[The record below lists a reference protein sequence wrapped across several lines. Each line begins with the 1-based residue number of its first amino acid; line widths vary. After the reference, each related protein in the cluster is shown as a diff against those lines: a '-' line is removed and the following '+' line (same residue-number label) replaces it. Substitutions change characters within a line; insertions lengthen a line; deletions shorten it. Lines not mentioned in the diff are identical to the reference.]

1 MTVSIHDLTWLYLIV
16 INGIAFVTMG
26 MDKRKAKK
34 GKWRVPERVLFMQ
47 AVFGGSIGAL
57 AGMHFF
63 RHKTR
68 HKKFVVGMP
77 LILVVQ
83 IGIVLLCFFGSM
95 K

>member
-1 MTVSIHDLTWLYLIV
+1 MTISIHDLLWLYLFT

-34 GKWRVPERVLFMQ
+34 GKWRVPERVLFTQ
-47 AVFGGSIGAL
+47 AAFGGSIGAL
-57 AGMHFF
+57 AGMYCF

-77 LILVVQ
+77 AILVVQ
-83 IGIVLLCFFGSM
+83 IAIVLIVFFGNM

>member
-1 MTVSIHDLTWLYLIV
+1 MTVSIHDLLWLYLFA

-26 MDKRKAKK
+26 MDKRKARK
-34 GKWRVPERVLFMQ
+34 GKWRVPERVLFTQ
-47 AVFGGSIGAL
+47 AALGGSIGAL
-57 AGMHFF
+57 AGMYCF

-77 LILVVQ
+77 AILVVQ
-83 IGIVLLCFFGSM
+83 IGIIFVVFFGNM